1 VPDRTDEPHGGA
13 KAARLVRWDGHAGAG
28 VVSQE
33 EKRAF
38 SKIPILDRRNGLK
51 YLPSWTSTAKVEL
64 LAQSFRGSYDV
75 LLRLYG

>member
-1 VPDRTDEPHGGA
+1 MSVPTTTGG
-13 KAARLVRWDGHAGAG
+13 DGHTSTGIFP
-28 VVSQE
+28 QE

-64 LAQSFRGSYDV
+64 LAQSFRGPHNV